1 MLRLARLLLTTA
13 SVVAMA
19 GAAEAAT
26 ERVALIIGNGAYQ
39 TESPL
44 ANPPNDA
51 ADVAALL
58 RALGFEV
65 IEGRDLSKRD
75 LERKLKEFRAKLE
88 EIQPAAD
95 FDPDTSPP
103 VALFYYSGHGIQV
116 AGRNFVIPVDAKIDK
131 PADVDFETVDMD
143 AILRAMQGDAW
154 ASVVVLDACRDN
166 PFARSLARSLKGA
179 TRGGESAFQGL
190 AEMCAQNGSFVIYA
204 TDPGNVALDGNGRNS
219 PFTSAFLKNAPKPG
233 IDLSRMMISIRY
245 DVMRATGD
253 KQNPR
258 DTSSLMRP
266 VFLGGAPAP
275 ARIQQ
280 ASLPADPMVREGA
293 SAPRVL
299 PIEPKPQ
306 QPAPAPAPKAQPQQ
320 PDAKPQAAPSRRSI
334 PTAPASSATGWR
346 AIRKIRCAT
355 RITASSASSI
365 TRRRFRPARR
375 RARPTRRICATPTSS
390 GARLSSPSATTRRRS
405 CSP

>member
-1 MLRLARLLLTTA
+1 MKSPMLRLARLLLTTA

-39 TESPL
+39 SESPL
-44 ANPPNDA
+44 ANPSNDA

-58 RALGFEV
+58 RNLGFEV

-154 ASVVVLDACRDN
+154 ASVIVLDACRDN

-190 AEMCAQNGSFVIYA
+190 AEMRAQNGSFIIYA
-204 TDPGNVALDGNGRNS
+204 TDPGNVALDGTGRNS

-233 IDLSRMMISIRY
+233 VDLSRMMISIRC
-245 DVMRATGD
+245 RTFARRR
-253 KQNPR
+253 NPLAMSAR
-258 DTSSLMRP
+258 RP
-266 VFLGGAPAP
+266 
-275 ARIQQ
+275 
-280 ASLPADPMVREGA
+280 
-293 SAPRVL
+293 SAP
-299 PIEPKPQ
+299 
-306 QPAPAPAPKAQPQQ
+306 
-320 PDAKPQAAPSRRSI
+320 
-334 PTAPASSATGWR
+334 
-346 AIRKIRCAT
+346 
-355 RITASSASSI
+355 SSASCWCWKI
-365 TRRRFRPARR
+365 
-375 RARPTRRICATPTSS
+375 RARTSS
-390 GARLSSPSATTRRRS
+390 SANLR
-405 CSP
+405 CS